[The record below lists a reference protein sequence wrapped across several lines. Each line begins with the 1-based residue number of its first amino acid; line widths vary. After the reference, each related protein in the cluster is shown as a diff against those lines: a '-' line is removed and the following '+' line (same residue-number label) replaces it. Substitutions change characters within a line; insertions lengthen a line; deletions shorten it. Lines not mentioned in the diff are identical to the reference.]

1 MIVMKSMN
9 LGMMLRLKKKHNR
22 GGDNMKKR
30 TFICAMCKGEF
41 DIDWTEEEAEA
52 ELKEEFGDINKE
64 DCEQVCDDCWE
75 KVKPKNNPKVFN
87 EWKSHNQSA

>member
-1 MIVMKSMN
+1 MK
-9 LGMMLRLKKKHNR
+9 KI
-22 GGDNMKKR
+22 KR

-41 DIDWTEEEAEA
+41 EIDWSEEEAEE
-52 ELKEEFGDINKE
+52 ELKEEFGEDIKKE

-87 EWKSHNQSA
+87 EWKSDNQSFNRNCSADASQSG